1 MAGDIGYAQ
10 VGPPPHWK
18 NHMRI
23 RAMDFKPCLAYI
35 RLGVRDLDQPD
46 VNETKL
52 QFFVPSSGHLLSVQ
66 KM

>member
-1 MAGDIGYAQ
+1 MAGDIGYAH
-10 VGPPPHWK
+10 VGPAPHAG
-18 NHMRI
+18 